1 MKHKAAGP
9 AKPNRPTGP
18 MGPLAR
24 VLLAPL
30 LVSLASLGWPV
41 ILEAASPQILVAA
54 AVSLKEAFDE
64 IGGAYKQRTGTRVT
78 FTFGASGELEKQIE
92 AGAPVDV
99 FASAGEKEMRELQ
112 AKQLVEPATVA
123 NFVSNSLVLV
133 VPASAKLRIHS
144 FADLQQPAVKMI
156 AIGNPKTVPAG
167 QYAEQFLRNT
177 HLWAAIQPRL
187 VFAEN
192 VRQVLDY
199 VDHGEVDAG
208 IVYATDAAIAHG
220 KVSVAARAPKGE
232 YGPILYPIAV
242 VKGSRNDQAAREFV
256 RFVLSPSG
264 MNILKKN
271 GFLSNP

>member
-1 MKHKAAGP
+1 MRCKIAGRIRSIGLPERILFAALFVALIAAG
-9 AKPNRPTGP
+9 
-18 MGPLAR
+18 
-24 VLLAPL
+24 
-30 LVSLASLGWPV
+30 WP
-41 ILEAASPQILVAA
+41 ITLRSDGHPILVAA
-54 AVSLKEAFDE
+54 AASLQEAFNE
-64 IGGAYKQRTGTRVT
+64 IGGAYKRRTGNSVT
-78 FTFGASGELEKQIE
+78 LTFGASGELERQIE

-112 AKQLVEPATVA
+112 AKQMVQPSTVA
-123 NFVSNSLVLV
+123 DFVSNSLVLV
-133 VPASAKLRIHS
+133 APTGAKRRIHS
-144 FADLQQPAVKMI
+144 FADLRQPAVKMI

-177 HLWAAIQPRL
+177 GLWAAIQPRL

-208 IVYATDAAIAHG
+208 IVYATDVAIAHG

-256 RFVLSPSG
+256 RFVLSPGG

-271 GFLSNP
+271 GFLPAK